1 MELKLA
7 RHVMEEVGRTPEML
21 IPWCRELVLSAGWN
35 LYIFLFRIHLCYVQ
49 IDERYEANPFSF
61 QLIKW

>member
-49 IDERYEANPFSF
+49 IDEGMRPILFPFS
-61 QLIKW
+61 L